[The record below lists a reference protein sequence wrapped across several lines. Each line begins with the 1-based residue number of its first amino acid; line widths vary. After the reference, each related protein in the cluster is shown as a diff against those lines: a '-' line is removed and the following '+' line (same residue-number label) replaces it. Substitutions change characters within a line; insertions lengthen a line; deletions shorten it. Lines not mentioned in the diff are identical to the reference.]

1 MNFRRA
7 EKADLERLVEIY
19 NQAVPSHIVT
29 DDDDPISVDSRREW
43 MNDFDDTH
51 PCWVVEENGQIIGWC
66 GLEYFYPHPAFDH
79 SAEISIYI
87 DNKHQNQGVGS
98 ALLDYVNV
106 NITKNLPI
114 KTVISYIYERNVP
127 SQRLFQRS
135 GYDKIGELPQISM
148 IAGELRTIYVYC
160 RHFNLH

>member
-7 EKADLERLVEIY
+7 EKADLDRLVEIY

-87 DNKHQNQGVGS
+87 DNEHQNQGVGS

-135 GYDKIGELPQISM
+135 GYDKIGELSQISM
-148 IAGELRTIYVYC
+148 IAG
-160 RHFNLH
+160 

>member
-7 EKADLERLVEIY
+7 QKADLKRIVEIY

-29 DDDDPISVDSRREW
+29 DDDDPITVQSREQW
-43 MNDFDDTH
+43 MADFDDTH
-51 PCWVVEENGQIIGWC
+51 PCWVVEEDGQIIGWC

-87 DNKHQNQGVGS
+87 DRHHQNHGVGS

-106 NITKNLPI
+106 NIARNLPI

-127 SQRLFQRS
+127 SQRLFQS
-135 GYDKIGELPQISM
+135 AAYDKVGELPQISVVNH
-148 IAGELRTIYVYC
+148 ELRTIYVYC